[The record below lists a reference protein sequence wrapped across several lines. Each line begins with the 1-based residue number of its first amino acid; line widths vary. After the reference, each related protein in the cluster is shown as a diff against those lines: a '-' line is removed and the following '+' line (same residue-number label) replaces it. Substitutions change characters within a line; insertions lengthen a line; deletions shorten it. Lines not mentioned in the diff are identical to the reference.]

1 MTARNVY
8 EATIIEINKED
19 SQSFS
24 IEEFNY
30 ILNKSILSFVNEK
43 YNFYA
48 VNQQISDD
56 LRTLVK
62 SQTFNIH
69 DVISVETDDDVES
82 VFNPTTSYLLG
93 DITSASAASLSSLQ
107 DINENSVI
115 TFGELTSQHP
125 ITNITGNNIEFTNEV
140 TASNGDVIS
149 VLNAPIVMTETS
161 ESTPRT
167 VDINFSSSDYLHLI
181 SCRVIWKNKRPRRAG
196 STQLVFPAKRL
207 TFDMLN
213 AIQNNTYLNPA
224 PNRPY
229 YQLFNHNGNSGV
241 TLLPSNL
248 AAYKAHQNRPRI
260 KIHVG
265 NINKYMELRSV
276 VFDYIKIPETVT
288 LQDSDI
294 FSAVSDP
301 SQVLELPDYLMNEI
315 VKRCTGYLLERVRD
329 PRMQTQPLFNQEIPK
344 LPINMSMGMSNQVK
358 TKQE

>member
-1 MTARNVY
+1 MTARDVY

-19 SQSFS
+19 SQSFT

-30 ILNKSILSFVNEK
+30 ILNKAILAFVNEK

-48 VNQQISDD
+48 VNQQTSDD

-69 DVISVETDDDVES
+69 DTISVETGDDVGS

-93 DITSASAASLSSLQ
+93 DITSASTATLSSLQ
-107 DINENSVI
+107 DINETSVI
-115 TFGELTSQHP
+115 TFGELTTQHP
-125 ITNITGNNIEFTNEV
+125 VTSITGNNVEFTNEV
-140 TASNGDVIS
+140 SASNGDVIS
-149 VLNAPIVMTETS
+149 VLNAPIIMTETA

-167 VDINFSSSDYLHLI
+167 VEVNFSSSDYLHLI
-181 SCRVIWKNKRPRRAG
+181 SCRVIWKNKRPRRTG

-229 YQLFNHNGNSGV
+229 YQLFDHSGNSGV
-241 TLLPSNL
+241 TSLPSNL
-248 AAYKAHQNRPRI
+248 VAYKAHQNRPRI

-265 NINKYMELRSV
+265 NINEYMELRSV

-288 LQDSDI
+288 LHDSDV
-294 FSAVSDP
+294 FSAVTDS
-301 SQVLELPDYLMNEI
+301 SQVLELPDYLINEV
-315 VKRCTGYLLERVRD
+315 VKRCTGYLLEKSRD
-329 PRMQTQPLFNQEIPK
+329 PRMQTQPVFNQEIPK
-344 LPINMSMGMSNQVK
+344 VPINMTLGGQVAAQ
-358 TKQE
+358 QE